1 MPISADRRLVGL
13 FTDQDGSIERYIYSL
28 NDLRNAYS
36 VRAQSAGPLS
46 SKDRKAFED
55 LTYWMVLTEAMK
67 EVDPNTYPTVL
78 DLELEKP
85 MMDMLARDDFYD
97 EKWVRVCA

>member
-1 MPISADRRLVGL
+1 
-13 FTDQDGSIERYIYSL
+13 
-28 NDLRNAYS
+28 
-36 VRAQSAGPLS
+36 
-46 SKDRKAFED
+46 
-55 LTYWMVLTEAMK
+55 MVLTEAMK

-97 EKWVRVCA
+97 EKWVRVRALSLYSASHTS